1 MPFQKTEPINEKII
15 EEDHTMWLKVWS
27 LDKSF
32 RSDSFVKKGLRGNPS
47 SLIFQRESLNH

>member
-47 SLIFQRESLNH
+47 SSKERA